1 MGPWCDDS
9 IDDCSKRNRWGSH
22 NLTTSRYLAWYKAV
36 SDAVTGVDSQL
47 SVGGP
52 ASSVH
57 ATDKRNS
64 VFGQS
69 CHIARFHLVSMPVSV
84 TLTPTVCAQD
94 CWGNGVAGA
103 RCYGG
108 HPRPTASQLLA
119 DPGENWALGLVE
131 WGAKEDVRV
140 DFSSTH
146 SCETPCDD
154 LVQLSATHSAPVLPC
169 LDKSAVPS

>member
-1 MGPWCDDS
+1 MAPWCDDT
-9 IDDCSKRNRWGSH
+9 IDDCGKRNRWGSH
-22 NLTTSRYLAWYKAV
+22 NLTTSGYLAWYKAV
-36 SDAVTGVDSQL
+36 SHAVTGVDSQL

-52 ASSVH
+52 ASSVRTADTRTSPWPAVACVCH
-57 ATDKRNS
+57 A
-64 VFGQS
+64 
-69 CHIARFHLVSMPVSV
+69 
-84 TLTPTVCAQD
+84 LTPAVCAQD

-103 RCYGG
+103 HCYGG

-146 SCETPCDD
+146 SCETPCHTY
-154 LVQLSATHSAPVLPC
+154 LV
-169 LDKSAVPS
+169 